1 MGDKRITL
9 RLAAVFEVVEGKIAA
24 WREYYDS
31 VDLAR
36 QLGVDPNL
44 VVEV

>member
-1 MGDKRITL
+1 
-9 RLAAVFEVVEGKIAA
+9 VFEGTGGKISA

-36 QLGVDPNL
+36 QLGVDPS
-44 VVEV
+44 VMVEA